1 MTRVLVTYA
10 SKHGA
15 TAEIAE
21 AIAQELGSQ
30 DLQTDCRP
38 AGDVKSLDDYGAV
51 VLGSAVYMKRWQP
64 DARKLLRKHAD
75 ELAARPFWLFSS
87 GPLGEHPDL
96 SWAEPARTVAAADR
110 LGARGHVVFG
120 GRLPLDPSGFVEKAM
135 VRNTPD
141 EVSDLR
147 DWDEVRSWAQQIAR
161 SLNATAARTT
171 TSS

>member
-64 DARKLLRKHAD
+64 DARKLLA
-75 ELAARPFWLFSS
+75 
-87 GPLGEHPDL
+87 
-96 SWAEPARTVAAADR
+96 
-110 LGARGHVVFG
+110 
-120 GRLPLDPSGFVEKAM
+120 
-135 VRNTPD
+135 
-141 EVSDLR
+141 LR
-147 DWDEVRSWAQQIAR
+147 DAIREVF
-161 SLNATAARTT
+161 
-171 TSS
+171 TSAEES